1 MKEFGDGIRLCHFSL
16 PYTGAHRQ
24 EITTVV
30 LPNATL
36 LHWAHGSPYSLSCGE
51 QVPDVG
57 IPHYR
62 DARMQHSPIQC
73 PSTLHTG

>member
-1 MKEFGDGIRLCHFSL
+1 MTGVHMVVLTL
-16 PYTGAHRQ
+16 PYTSAHRQ
-24 EITTVV
+24 ENTTVV

-62 DARMQHSPIQC
+62 DARMQHSPMQ
-73 PSTLHTG
+73 